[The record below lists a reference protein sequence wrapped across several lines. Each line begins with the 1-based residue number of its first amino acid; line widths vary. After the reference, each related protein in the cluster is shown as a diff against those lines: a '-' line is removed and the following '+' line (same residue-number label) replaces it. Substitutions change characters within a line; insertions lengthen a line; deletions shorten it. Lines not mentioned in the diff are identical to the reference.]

1 MKQIPVSKKFTKK
14 ELMFFLG
21 LVCLVIVVSCI
32 EPFFIND
39 EVGFEPVLVVDALIT
54 DEHEEQQI
62 VISETTS
69 LIEYSMHAVHNCQV
83 VVSDK
88 DGNEFTFTENFNQG
102 NYQGTIPFEFL
113 VPGNAFKIVIQ
124 TSAGKLYESDFE
136 AMTSCA
142 EIDSVYYDFQVDT
155 NEVSKLAESVGLQ
168 FYVDLRTHESD
179 SKFYRWQVDETYEY
193 HSTWPIDLYW
203 DGEEFKS
210 EGPNYSFFTCY
221 KNESVKRIYTATTK
235 NVDLEY
241 LKYPLN
247 FVDNSTQKLYWRYSL
262 FVKQL
267 SITEEAYAY
276 WKLLAANS
284 QESGGLI
291 DNQPASIKGNI
302 KCVSHPDENV
312 LGYFSVSS
320 VSAKRIF
327 TKDELRLYHSD
338 EVFCRQFTRDNVGD
352 FFQKLT
358 EDQLPYYMAPVPEG
372 NSPDLYFANQ
382 DCFDCRMKGGSPE
395 VPEIWKE

>member
-1 MKQIPVSKKFTKK
+1 MKQIPVSNKFTKK
-14 ELMFFLG
+14 SLIYFLG
-21 LVCLVIVVSCI
+21 LVCLVVVVSCI

-54 DEHEEQQI
+54 DEREEQQI
-62 VISETTS
+62 VISQTTS
-69 LIEYSMHAVHNCQV
+69 LIDYSLHAVHNCQV

-102 NYQGTIPFEFL
+102 NYQGIIPFEFM
-113 VPGNAFKIVIQ
+113 VPGNAFKVRIQ
-124 TSAGKLYESDFE
+124 TAEGKLYESDFE
-136 AMTSCA
+136 AMTSCS
-142 EIDSVYYDFQVDT
+142 EIDNVYYELMVDT
-155 NEVSKLAESVGLQ
+155 NDVSRLVESVGLQ

-210 EGPNYSFFTCY
+210 EGPDYSFFTCY
-221 KNESVKRIYTATTK
+221 KIETVKRIYTANTK
-235 NVDLEY
+235 NVDFEY

-302 KCVSHPDENV
+302 TCVSHPGEKV

-327 TKDELRLYHSD
+327 TNDELRLYHSD
-338 EVFCRQFTRDNVGD
+338 EVFCRQFYREKVGD
-352 FFQKLT
+352 FFKKLT
-358 EDQLPYYMAPVPEG
+358 EDQLPYYLAPVPEG
-372 NSPDLYFANQ
+372 ASPGYYFANQ
-382 DCFDCRMKGGSPE
+382 DCFDCRMKGGSIE